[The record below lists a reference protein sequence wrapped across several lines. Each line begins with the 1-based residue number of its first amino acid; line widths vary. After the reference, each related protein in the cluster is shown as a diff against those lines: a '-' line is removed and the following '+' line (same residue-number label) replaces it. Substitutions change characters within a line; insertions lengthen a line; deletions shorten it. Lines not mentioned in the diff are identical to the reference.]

1 MSFNYKLS
9 LIKIFKIFILQIEN
23 SCIIKKKYQGYR
35 NIKIS
40 NVSSKLIPTPNICM
54 YLEAF

>member
-1 MSFNYKLS
+1 M
-9 LIKIFKIFILQIEN
+9 FKIFILQIEN
-23 SCIIKKKYQGYR
+23 FGIIKKISGYR

-40 NVSSKLIPTPNICM
+40 NVSSKLIPTPNIFM